1 MGAWRDLIGTVNTV
15 LKIGLNKA
23 SLDAGALTAPRT
35 FTLPDVA
42 GTLALLNDP
51 VFTGNPT
58 APTAA
63 LFDNDTTIAT
73 TAYAMSVGMRANGRS
88 SFGADT
94 TLGAGHFGKALY
106 YFNATTPGTLTLPAA
121 SSAPVGSVINISNIN
136 TAAVT
141 VARGGTDV
149 IYALGSL
156 GGLSRTSLVLQFGDS
171 VTLYTEGVNS
181 FVQIAG
187 TRLTDE
193 YAAIAAGTTAL
204 SPSTAGRTIWSTTE
218 LETLTWDGTRWTAAA
233 PHMGRKNIGYWR
245 PQGNST
251 VVSGDG
257 SYTAPTIVGTL
268 TARNVATTNFFA
280 RMARVG
286 LVSAATAGA
295 FAEARVA
302 VAQVTIGAGAG
313 VGGFTKI
320 VRFGCS
326 DAAAVA
332 GARMFVGVSSNTAA
346 ATNVEPSTLL
356 NSIGVGHGA
365 ADTNLKIYFG
375 GSAAQAPIDLGVN
388 FPVNTLSVDAYE
400 LSLFAS
406 PNNGNVSYVVTRL
419 NTGASAT
426 GTLTAAT
433 AGTQLP
439 LNTTLLSYH
448 KAWRCNN
455 ATALAVGLDIISDY
469 IETDN

>member
-1 MGAWRDLIGTVNTV
+1 MGRWLDLIGTVSTV

-35 FTLPDVA
+35 FALPDAA
-42 GTLALLNDP
+42 GTLALTASP
-51 VFTGNPT
+51 AFTGNPT
-58 APTAA
+58 APTA
-63 LFDNDTTIAT
+63 LQFDNDTSIAT
-73 TAYAMSVGMRANGRS
+73 TAYAMSIGLRASAHLGYTVNTTLTAAN
-88 SFGADT
+88 FGAASFYSSTTTAGTFTLPSASGLPDGT
-94 TLGAGHFGKALY
+94 TLSIAC
-106 YFNATTPGTLTLPAA
+106 T
-121 SSAPVGSVINISNIN
+121 N
-136 TAAVT
+136 TMPVT
-141 VARGGTDV
+141 VV
-149 IYALGSL
+149 S
-156 GGLSRTSLVLQFGDS
+156 TSLMYGLGEFG
-171 VTLYTEGVNS
+171 VTS
-181 FVQIAG
+181 FLLNQGDFLNLSARAG
-187 TRLTDE
+187 DWVYYAGARTTDKH
-193 YAAIAAGTTAL
+193 AAIAAGAIL
-204 SPSTAGRTIWSTTE
+204 PNPGTAGRCVWSTTE
-218 LETLTWDGTRWTAAA
+218 LKTLTWDGTRWTAAA
-233 PHMGRKNIGYWR
+233 PHLGRKNVGYWR

-280 RMARVG
+280 RMSRVG
-286 LVSAATAGA
+286 LISAATAGA
-295 FAEARVA
+295 FAESRVA
-302 VAQVTIGAGAG
+302 VAQVTIGTGSM
-313 VGGFTKI
+313 GGFTKV

-326 DAAAVA
+326 DAATVA

-448 KAWRCNN
+448 KAWRTNN

>member
-1 MGAWRDLIGTVNTV
+1 MGRWLDLIGTVNTV

-23 SLDAGALTAPRT
+23 NLDAGALTAPRT
-35 FTLPDVA
+35 FALPDAA
-42 GTLALLNDP
+42 GTLALTASP
-51 VFTGNPT
+51 AFTGNPT

-63 LFDNDTTIAT
+63 QFDNDTSIAT
-73 TAYAMSVGMRANGRS
+73 TAYAMSIGLRS
-88 SFGADT
+88 NDVRILGVNT
-94 TLGAGHFGKALY
+94 TLTSADFGRAI
-106 YFNATTPGTLTLPAA
+106 YFNNATTPATLTLP
-121 SSAPVGSVINISNIN
+121 SPVGAANGSIISVANIN
-136 TAAVT
+136 AAAVT
-141 VARGGTDV
+141 LLRSDV
-149 IYALGSL
+149 SAPMYALGLVS
-156 GGLSRTSLVLQFGDS
+156 GFGTSTVVLQCGDFL
-171 VTLYTEGVNS
+171 TLMGNGSIY
-181 FVQIAG
+181 VQVAG
-187 TRLTDE
+187 GRLIDE
-193 YAAIAAGTTAL
+193 HAAIAAGATIL
-204 SPSTAGRTIWSTTE
+204 NPSTAGRCIWSTTE
-218 LETLTWDGTRWTAAA
+218 LKTLTWDGTRWTASA

-257 SYTAPTIVGTL
+257 SYTAPAIVGTL

-280 RMARVG
+280 RMSRVG

-295 FAEARVA
+295 FSESRVA

-313 VGGFTKI
+313 VGGFTKV

-406 PNNGNVSYVVTRL
+406 PANGNVSYVVTRL

-448 KAWRCNN
+448 KAWRTNN

>member
-1 MGAWRDLIGTVNTV
+1 MSYADFGRTAYYSSASPGTMTLPLADATVPAGSMISIACVN
-15 LKIGLNKA
+15 
-23 SLDAGALTAPRT
+23 SGALT
-35 FTLPDVA
+35 
-42 GTLALLNDP
+42 LA
-51 VFTGNPT
+51 
-58 APTAA
+58 
-63 LFDNDTTIAT
+63 
-73 TAYAMSVGMRANGRS
+73 RAN
-88 SFGADT
+88 AQ
-94 TLGAGHFGKALY
+94 L
-106 YFNATTPGTLTLPAA
+106 
-121 SSAPVGSVINISNIN
+121 
-136 TAAVT
+136 
-141 VARGGTDV
+141 
-149 IYALGSL
+149 IYALG
-156 GGLSRTSLVLQFGDS
+156 GLAGFGVTSLVLQYGDFI
-171 VTLYTEGVNS
+171 TLYWTGGNWIQV
-181 FVQIAG
+181 AG
-187 TRLTDE
+187 GRLIDE
-193 YAAIAAGTTAL
+193 HAAIAAGATT
-204 SPSTAGRTIWSTTE
+204 PNPGTAGRCVWSTTE
-218 LETLTWDGTRWTAAA
+218 LKTLTWDGTRWTAGA
-233 PHMGRKNIGYWR
+233 PHLGRKNVGYWR

-251 VVSGDG
+251 AVPGVLG
-257 SYTAPTIVGTL
+257 YTAPAIVGTL

-280 RMARVG
+280 RMSRVG
-286 LVSAATAGA
+286 IVSAATAGA
-295 FAEARVA
+295 FAESRVA

-313 VGGFTKI
+313 IGGFTKV

-346 ATNVEPSTLL
+346 ATNVEPSTLT

-365 ADTNLKIYFG
+365 ADSNLKIYFG

-406 PNNGNVSYVVTRL
+406 PANGNVSYVVTRL

>member
-1 MGAWRDLIGTVNTV
+1 MGRWLDLIGTVSTV

-42 GTLALLNDP
+42 GTLALTASP
-51 VFTGNPT
+51 AFTGNPT

-63 LFDNDTTIAT
+63 QFDNATSIAT
-73 TAYAMSVGMRANGRS
+73 TAYAMSIGLRS
-88 SFGADT
+88 AGYISYAAST
-94 TLGAGHFGKALY
+94 TLTAADFGRTAY
-106 YFNATTPGTLTLPAA
+106 YHSNTPGTLTIP
-121 SSAPVGSVINISNIN
+121 SAVGIPLGTMLSIACTLSG
-136 TAAVT
+136 AVT
-141 VARGGTDV
+141 IQRTANLIFGLGDLNGNGVTALTLRSGDFLSLFSNGTHWFQVAGG
-149 IYALGSL
+149 
-156 GGLSRTSLVLQFGDS
+156 
-171 VTLYTEGVNS
+171 
-181 FVQIAG
+181 
-187 TRLTDE
+187 RLTDE
-193 YAAIAAGTTAL
+193 YAAIAAGATT
-204 SPSTAGRTIWSTTE
+204 PNPGTAGRCVWSTTE
-218 LETLTWDGTRWTAAA
+218 LKTLTWDGTRWTADA
-233 PHMGRKNIGYWR
+233 PHLGRKNVGYWR

-257 SYTAPTIVGTL
+257 SYTAPAIVGTL

-280 RMARVG
+280 RMSRVG

-295 FAEARVA
+295 FSESRVA

-313 VGGFTKI
+313 VGGFTKV

-406 PNNGNVSYVVTRL
+406 PANGNVSYVVTRL

-448 KAWRCNN
+448 KAWRTNN